1 MFLKIKSLFQ
11 DRNQKEEKGS
21 GMLKT
26 KIVTVPGQ
34 LEEAR
39 NTSSQ
44 RWLNGRAFIP
54 QTDGH
59 GSWPCQVGIKIAF
72 RDLVAF

>member
-11 DRNQKEEKGS
+11 DWNQKEEK

-44 RWLNGRAFIP
+44 RWLNGRAFNP
-54 QTDGH
+54 QTDDH
-59 GSWPCQVGIKIAF
+59 GSWPCQVGMKIAF